1 MNYRTR
7 LLPHLSVSL
16 EKLKLNPISAK
27 VPIVAIQASE
37 CLYLADWQKLQDLL
51 PDRTVVL
58 SLKKLGGQTVL

>member
-16 EKLKLNPISAK
+16 KKLELNPISAE

-37 CLYLADWQKLQDLL
+37 CLYLADWQKL
-51 PDRTVVL
+51 
-58 SLKKLGGQTVL
+58 